1 MMEVLQTPKVLK
13 LDSRHQSVVGGG
25 CIHSDSG
32 WKRIPAAWALGFDFG
47 FGFGVIFGARD
58 GQSVTRIGFK
68 DLPVPVKTVSSNIN
82 F

>member
-32 WKRIPAAWALGFDFG
+32 WKGIPAAWALGFDFG
-47 FGFGVIFGARD
+47 FGFG
-58 GQSVTRIGFK
+58 
-68 DLPVPVKTVSSNIN
+68 TVSQSLALASETSQSQ
-82 F
+82 

>member
-25 CIHSDSG
+25 CIPSDSG

-47 FGFGVIFGARD
+47 FGFGVIFG
-58 GQSVTRIGFK
+58 VTRIGFK

-82 F
+82 L

>member
-32 WKRIPAAWALGFDFG
+32 WKGIPAAWALGFDFG
-47 FGFGVIFGARD
+47 VIFG
-58 GQSVTRIGFK
+58 VTRIGFK

>member
-32 WKRIPAAWALGFDFG
+32 WKGIPAAWALGFDFE
-47 FGFGVIFGARD
+47 FGARD
-58 GQSVTRIGFK
+58 GHSVTRIGFK

>member
-47 FGFGVIFGARD
+47 FGVIFGARE